1 MEYYFI
7 LHNNLRI
14 KKKQQKNKKTKKLD
28 LFTGMFFYLTF
39 NVEIF
44 MFISLLIGDQ

>member
-7 LHNNLRI
+7 LHNNLCI
-14 KKKQQKNKKTKKLD
+14 KKTKTKKTLD

-39 NVEIF
+39 NVEMF
-44 MFISLLIGDQ
+44 MFISCLIGDQ